1 MYQECYVTGERKYG
15 TKGVFDLS
23 TIILGEDDNLRN
35 WHERSAFQLVAVKA
49 RGANSGKSCHPRWQ
63 KIYTKSRFGRKYFQ
77 KDLSRK
83 CSAW

>member
-49 RGANSGKSCHPRWQ
+49 VNIFTLSQPFLKEQLLGS
-63 KIYTKSRFGRKYFQ
+63 KYLF
-77 KDLSRK
+77 SE
-83 CSAW
+83 S